1 MIRHFLVIL
10 FLLVWCDGALSEPLK
25 QQRILILGDSLSA
38 AHGLQPEEGW
48 VALWQGKIKKKRWPV
63 EIINA
68 SRSGETTQGARQRLP
83 KLLHQHRP
91 DWVLIELGANDG
103 LRGFP
108 PQVIQKNL
116 SQLIDEV
123 FAQGGKVMLMQIRLP
138 ESYGKAY
145 VNAFEN
151 IYPRLAELKNVPL
164 IPFLLTPLADRPEMF
179 QSDRI
184 HPTREAQT
192 IIAEFMEKSLTKII
206 QPARH
211 D

>member
-1 MIRHFLVIL
+1 M
-10 FLLVWCDGALSEPLK
+10 
-25 QQRILILGDSLSA
+25 SA
-38 AHGLQPEEGW
+38 AHGLQTEEGW
-48 VALWQGKIKKKRWPV
+48 VALWQRKIKKNRLPV
-63 EIINA
+63 EVINA

-83 KLLHQHRP
+83 NLLRQHRP

-116 SQLIDEV
+116 SHLIDGV
-123 FAQGGKVMLMQIRLP
+123 FAQGGKVILMQIRLP
-138 ESYGKAY
+138 ESYGKDY

-151 IYPRLAELKNVPL
+151 IYPRLAEMKNVPL
-164 IPFLLTPLADRPEMF
+164 VPFLLTPLADRPEMF

-184 HPTREAQT
+184 HPTREAQA
-192 IIAEFMEKSLTKII
+192 IVAEFMEESLTKII
-206 QPARH
+206 QRAQH